1 MELIEK
7 TIKTEEIFQGRI
19 IKVRVDEVSLPDGSR
34 STREIVEHSGA
45 VAILAVD
52 DENNVWM
59 VEQYRKAVERVLLE
73 IPAGTLEDNEDPLE
87 CARRELAEETGFRA
101 DKWDKV
107 LNYYSAPGFCNEQL
121 HIFLARDLTPGETNP
136 DADEFLR
143 VKKVPLKEAYDLIFA
158 GQIQDGK
165 SIIAIQYA
173 CKNVAHLTDNA

>member
-1 MELIEK
+1 MELREK
-7 TIKTEEIFQGRI
+7 TVKTEEIFQGRI
-19 IKVRVDEVSLPDGSR
+19 IKVRVDEVSLPDGSL

-45 VAILAVD
+45 VAIIALD

-59 VEQYRKAVERVLLE
+59 VEQYRKAVEKELLE
-73 IPAGTLEDNEDPLE
+73 IPAGTLEEEEDPLE

-101 DKWDKV
+101 GKWEKV
-107 LNYYSAPGFCNEQL
+107 LSYYSAPGFCNEQL
-121 HIFLARDLTPGETNP
+121 HIFIAEDLTPGETNL

-143 VKKVPLKEAYDLIFA
+143 VKKVPLKEAYDLVLS

-173 CKNVAHLTDNA
+173 CQNV